1 RRVLFRSE
9 EAEASVQDR
18 EEGGLGSPA
27 LAGRLALRIIA
38 PLVEP
43 GLDQL
48 NVGIAQVA
56 PDKLVEDLGR
66 LTRVEPL
73 QEPVDLGSRPL
84 VPGQNPAVGQGEG
97 LPLLPG

>member
-1 RRVLFRSE
+1 QGGAMDRQALPDLLGQVGHEGVE

-73 QEPVDLGSRPL
+73 QEPVDLGSRP
-84 VPGQNPAVGQGEG
+84 
-97 LPLLPG
+97 